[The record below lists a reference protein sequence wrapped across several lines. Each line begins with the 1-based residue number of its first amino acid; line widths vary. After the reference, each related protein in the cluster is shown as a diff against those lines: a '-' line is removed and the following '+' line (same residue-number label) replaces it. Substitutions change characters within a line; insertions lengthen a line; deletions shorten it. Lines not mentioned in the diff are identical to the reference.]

1 MNDKRFS
8 FLHSQNVEREVSR
21 LDQAVVS
28 LEELIDTIIQD
39 NIDLRPL
46 VEEASDHARRLQQKA
61 AHLDSMIAN
70 TREHAEAALRASN
83 AYQAIVDAIND
94 ANNYSMIAF
103 DNAMLADDMVGW
115 LFSYF
120 TIATDVSVLMGV
132 FQPIVHFHLF

>member
-1 MNDKRFS
+1 M
-8 FLHSQNVEREVSR
+8 SR

-103 DNAMLADDMVGW
+103 DNAMLADDMVG
-115 LFSYF
+115 
-120 TIATDVSVLMGV
+120 
-132 FQPIVHFHLF
+132 